1 MHPIVIIGSG
11 LAGYNT
17 AKELRKLD
25 AAVPLV
31 IIASDSSPFY
41 SKPMLSNAIASK
53 KTPAAI
59 ALNTPEQ
66 MAEQLKGAVRAHTR
80 VDAIDTAAHTLKIGN
95 ETLHYSKLVLAL
107 GADQIRL
114 PINGSGASDI
124 QTVNDLDDYARFRTA
139 IEGKKRVAIIGA
151 GLIGCEF
158 ANDLAA
164 GGYAVDIIDIAQ
176 QALGRL
182 LPPEGG
188 DMLKDKLS
196 ALGVQWHLG
205 TSVQSVDAA
214 NGGYALTLA
223 NGATLQADIVL
234 SAVGLKPRT
243 TLAAAAG
250 IKVNRGIVADR
261 NLATSAPDVYTLG
274 DCAEIEGMV
283 MPYVMPIMHASRALA
298 QTLAGKPTTVS
309 FPAMPVMVK
318 TPACPTIVAP
328 PAIGAVGA
336 WQVEATADGVK
347 SLFNG
352 ADGKLLGFAL
362 NGAATAERANLH
374 LPFLVAGVLCV
385 ASGLL
390 MIVLRRIWS
399 AALPPVAADAPAQPL

>member
-1 MHPIVIIGSG
+1 MHPIIIIGSG

-25 AAVPLV
+25 AATPLV
-31 IIASDSSPFY
+31 VIASDSSSFY

-53 KTPAAI
+53 KTPSAI
-59 ALNTPEQ
+59 ALNTPAQ
-66 MAEQLKGAVRAHTR
+66 MAEQLKGSVRASTR
-80 VDAIDTAAHTLKIGN
+80 VDAIDTAAHTLKIGD

-114 PINGSGASDI
+114 PISGSGAADI

-188 DMLKDKLS
+188 AMLKDKLT

-205 TSVQSVDAA
+205 TSVQSVDTAA
-214 NGGYALTLA
+214 GAYTLTLA
-223 NGATLQADIVL
+223 NGASLEADIVL

-243 TLAAAAG
+243 ALAAAAG

-261 NLATSAPDVYTLG
+261 HLATSASDVYTLG

-298 QTLAGKPTTVS
+298 QTLAGKSTAVS

-328 PAIGAVGA
+328 PAIGAAGS

-347 SLFNG
+347 SLFNS

-362 NGAATAERANLH
+362 NGAATAERAKLA
-374 LPFLVAGVLCV
+374 PQ
-385 ASGLL
+385 
-390 MIVLRRIWS
+390 
-399 AALPPVAADAPAQPL
+399 LPPVLA

>member
-31 IIASDSSPFY
+31 IIAADSSPFY

-59 ALNTPEQ
+59 ALSTPAQ
-66 MAEQLKGAVRAHTR
+66 MAEQLKGTVRANTR
-80 VDAIDTAAHTLKIGN
+80 IDAIDTAAHTLKIGD

-114 PINGSGASDI
+114 PINGSGAADI
-124 QTVNDLDDYARFRTA
+124 QTVNDLDDYARFRNA
-139 IEGKKRVAIIGA
+139 LEGKKRVAIIGA

-164 GGYAVDIIDIAQ
+164 GGYTVDIIDIAQ

-188 DMLKDKLS
+188 AMLKDKLA
-196 ALGVQWHLG
+196 ALGVHWHLG
-205 TSVQSVDAA
+205 TSVQSVDSD
-214 NGGYALTLA
+214 NGAYTLTLV
-223 NGATLQADIVL
+223 GGVTLQADLVL

-243 TLAAAAG
+243 ALAAAAG
-250 IKVNRGIVADR
+250 IKINRGIVANR

-274 DCAEIEGMV
+274 DCAEIEGLV

-298 QTLAGKPTTVS
+298 QTLAGKPTAVS

-318 TPACPTIVAP
+318 TPACPTIIAP
-328 PAIGAVGA
+328 PAVGA
-336 WQVEATADGVK
+336 TGSWQVEATADGVK
-347 SLFNG
+347 SLFNS
-352 ADGKLLGFAL
+352 AEGKLLGFAL
-362 NGAATAERANLH
+362 NGTATAERAKLAPQ
-374 LPFLVAGVLCV
+374 LPAVL
-385 ASGLL
+385 A
-390 MIVLRRIWS
+390 
-399 AALPPVAADAPAQPL
+399 

>member
-1 MHPIVIIGSG
+1 MHPIIIVGSG

-25 AAVPLV
+25 TTTPLV
-31 IIASDSSPFY
+31 VIASDSSAFY

-53 KTPAAI
+53 KTPVAL

-66 MAEQLKGAVRAHTR
+66 MSEQLKGTVRAGTR
-80 VDAIDTAAHTLKIGN
+80 VDAIDTAAHTLKIGD

-114 PINGSGASDI
+114 PITGSGAADI
-124 QTVNDLDDYARFRTA
+124 QTVNDLDDYTRFRAA

-182 LPPEGG
+182 LPAEGG
-188 DMLKDKLS
+188 AMLKDKLS

-205 TSVQSVDAA
+205 TSVQSVDSV
-214 NGGYALTLA
+214 NGAYTLTLVG
-223 NGATLQADIVL
+223 GATLQADIVL

-243 TLAAAAG
+243 ALAAAAG

-298 QTLAGKPTTVS
+298 QTLAGKPTAVS

-318 TPACPTIVAP
+318 TPACPTIVAL
-328 PAIGAVGA
+328 PAIGAEGT

-347 SLFNG
+347 SLFTA

-362 NGAATAERANLH
+362 NGAATAERAKLAPQ
-374 LPFLVAGVLCV
+374 LPAVL
-385 ASGLL
+385 A
-390 MIVLRRIWS
+390 
-399 AALPPVAADAPAQPL
+399 

>member
-25 AAVPLV
+25 TATPLV
-31 IIASDSSPFY
+31 VIASDSSAFY

-53 KTPAAI
+53 KSPAAI
-59 ALNTPEQ
+59 ALNTPAQ
-66 MAEQLKGAVRAHTR
+66 MAEQLKGAVRANTR
-80 VDAIDTAAHTLKIGN
+80 VDAIDTAAHALKIGD

-114 PINGSGASDI
+114 PITGSGAADI
-124 QTVNDLDDYARFRTA
+124 QTVNDLDDYVRFRA
-139 IEGKKRVAIIGA
+139 SLEGKKRVAIIGA

-188 DMLKDKLS
+188 AMLKDKLA

-214 NGGYALTLA
+214 NGAYTLTLA
-223 NGATLQADIVL
+223 NGKTLQSDLVL

-243 TLAAAAG
+243 ALAAAAG

-261 NLATSAPDVYTLG
+261 HLATSAPDVYTLG
-274 DCAEIEGMV
+274 DCAEIEGLV

-298 QTLAGKPTTVS
+298 QTLAGKPAAVS

-318 TPACPTIVAP
+318 TPACPTIVSP
-328 PAIGAVGA
+328 PAMGAAGA
-336 WQVEATADGVK
+336 WQVEVTADGVK
-347 SLFNG
+347 SLFNS

-362 NGAATAERANLH
+362 NGAATAERSKLAPQ
-374 LPFLVAGVLCV
+374 LPAVL
-385 ASGLL
+385 A
-390 MIVLRRIWS
+390 
-399 AALPPVAADAPAQPL
+399 

>member
-1 MHPIVIIGSG
+1 MHPIIIIGSG

-25 AAVPLV
+25 AATPLV
-31 IIASDSSPFY
+31 VIASDSSSFY

-53 KTPAAI
+53 KTPSAI
-59 ALNTPEQ
+59 ALNTPAQ
-66 MAEQLKGAVRAHTR
+66 MAEQLKGSVRASTR
-80 VDAIDTAAHTLKIGN
+80 VDAIDTAAHTLKIGD

-114 PINGSGASDI
+114 PISGSGAADI

-188 DMLKDKLS
+188 AMLKDKLT

-205 TSVQSVDAA
+205 TSVQSVDTAA
-214 NGGYALTLA
+214 GAYTLTLA
-223 NGATLQADIVL
+223 NGASLEADIVL

-243 TLAAAAG
+243 ALAAAAG

-261 NLATSAPDVYTLG
+261 HLATSAPDVYTLG

-298 QTLAGKPTTVS
+298 QTLAGKSTAVS

-328 PAIGAVGA
+328 PAIGAAGS

-347 SLFNG
+347 SLFNS

-362 NGAATAERANLH
+362 NGAATAERAKLA
-374 LPFLVAGVLCV
+374 PQ
-385 ASGLL
+385 
-390 MIVLRRIWS
+390 
-399 AALPPVAADAPAQPL
+399 LPPVLA

>member
-1 MHPIVIIGSG
+1 MHPIIIIGSG

-25 AAVPLV
+25 TAVPLV
-31 IIASDSSPFY
+31 IIAADSSPFY

-59 ALNTPEQ
+59 ALNTPAQ
-66 MAEQLKGAVRAHTR
+66 MAEQLKGSVRANTR
-80 VDAIDTAAHTLKIGN
+80 IDTIDTAAHTLKIGD

-114 PINGSGASDI
+114 PINGSGAADI
-124 QTVNDLDDYARFRTA
+124 QTVTDLDDYARFRNTL
-139 IEGKKRVAIIGA
+139 EGKKRVAIIGA

-188 DMLKDKLS
+188 AMLKHKLA

-205 TSVQSVDAA
+205 TSVQSVDSD
-214 NGGYALTLA
+214 NGAYTLTLA
-223 NGATLQADIVL
+223 NGATLQADLVL

-243 TLAAAAG
+243 ALAATAG

-261 NLATSAPDVYTLG
+261 NLATSTPDVYTLG
-274 DCAEIEGMV
+274 DCAEIEGLV

-298 QTLAGKPTTVS
+298 QTLAGKPTAVS

-328 PAIGAVGA
+328 PAVGA
-336 WQVEATADGVK
+336 TGSWQVEATADGVK
-347 SLFNG
+347 SLFNS
-352 ADGKLLGFAL
+352 AEGKLLGFAL
-362 NGAATAERANLH
+362 NGTATAERAKLAPQ
-374 LPFLVAGVLCV
+374 LPAVL
-385 ASGLL
+385 A
-390 MIVLRRIWS
+390 
-399 AALPPVAADAPAQPL
+399 

>member
-25 AAVPLV
+25 AAVSLV
-31 IIASDSSPFY
+31 IIATDSSPFY

-59 ALNTPEQ
+59 ALSTPAQ
-66 MAEQLKGAVRAHTR
+66 MAEQLKGSVRANTR
-80 VDAIDTAAHTLKIGN
+80 VDAIDTAAHTLKIGD

-114 PINGSGASDI
+114 PINGSGAADI
-124 QTVNDLDDYARFRTA
+124 QTVNDLDDYARFRNA
-139 IEGKKRVAIIGA
+139 LEGKKRVAIIGA

-188 DMLKDKLS
+188 AMLKDKLA
-196 ALGVQWHLG
+196 ALGVHWHLG
-205 TSVQSVDAA
+205 TSVQSVDSD
-214 NGGYALTLA
+214 NGAYTLTLVG
-223 NGATLQADIVL
+223 GATLQADLVL

-243 TLAAAAG
+243 ALAAAAG
-250 IKVNRGIVADR
+250 IKINRGIVANR

-274 DCAEIEGMV
+274 DCAEIEGLV

-298 QTLAGKPTTVS
+298 QTLAGKPTAVS

-318 TPACPTIVAP
+318 TPACPTIIAP
-328 PAIGAVGA
+328 PAVGA
-336 WQVEATADGVK
+336 TGSWQVEATADGVK
-347 SLFNG
+347 SLFNS
-352 ADGKLLGFAL
+352 AEGKLLGFAL
-362 NGAATAERANLH
+362 NGTATAERAKLAPQ
-374 LPFLVAGVLCV
+374 LPAVL
-385 ASGLL
+385 A
-390 MIVLRRIWS
+390 
-399 AALPPVAADAPAQPL
+399 

>member
-1 MHPIVIIGSG
+1 MHPIIIIGSG

-25 AAVPLV
+25 TATPLV
-31 IIASDSSPFY
+31 VIASDSSSFY

-59 ALNTPEQ
+59 ALNTPTQ
-66 MAEQLKGAVRAHTR
+66 MAEQLKGSVRANTR
-80 VDAIDTAAHTLKIGN
+80 VDAIDTAAHTLKIGD

-114 PINGSGASDI
+114 PISGSGAADI
-124 QTVNDLDDYARFRTA
+124 QTVNDLDDYAHFRTA

-188 DMLKDKLS
+188 AMLKDKLT

-214 NGGYALTLA
+214 AGAYTLTLA
-223 NGATLQADIVL
+223 NGASLQADIVL
-234 SAVGLKPRT
+234 S
-243 TLAAAAG
+243 AAG

-261 NLATSAPDVYTLG
+261 HLATSAPDVYTLG

-298 QTLAGKPTTVS
+298 QTLAGKSTAVS

-328 PAIGAVGA
+328 PAIGAAGS

-347 SLFNG
+347 SLFNS

-362 NGAATAERANLH
+362 NGAATAERAKLA
-374 LPFLVAGVLCV
+374 PQ
-385 ASGLL
+385 
-390 MIVLRRIWS
+390 
-399 AALPPVAADAPAQPL
+399 LPPVLA